1 MKAPRLNRALVLEE
15 AVNVADGAGGFTQSW
30 SSLGQL
36 WADVSFRSGREAGR
50 GGGAV
55 SLASY
60 KITVRG
66 APVGSSRRPRPDQRF
81 REGTRLFRILSVGEF
96 DAEGRYLTCIAKEEA
111 AA

>member
-15 AVNVADGAGGFTQSW
+15 ALNVPDGAGGFSQSW
-30 SSLGQL
+30 SSLGQI
-36 WADVSFRSGREAGR
+36 WAAVDFRSGREAGQ

-60 KITVRG
+60 RITVRG
-66 APVGSSRRPRPDQRF
+66 APVGSTMRPRPDQRF
-81 REGTRLFRILSVGEF
+81 REGSRVFRILSVGEL
-96 DAEGRYLTCIAKEEA
+96 DVEGRYLTCVAQEEA